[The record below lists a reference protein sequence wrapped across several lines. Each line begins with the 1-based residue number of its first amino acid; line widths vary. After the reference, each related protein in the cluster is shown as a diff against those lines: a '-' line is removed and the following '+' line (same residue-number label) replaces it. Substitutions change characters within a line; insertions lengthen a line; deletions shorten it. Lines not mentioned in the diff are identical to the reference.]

1 MDCPVLQQS
10 EEGVMLAVKVVLNAK
25 TPSIAEVIGERL
37 KIRVSVPPEVGKANA
52 SVCKLLAD
60 KLDVPARSV
69 TIVQGN
75 RSQEKTV
82 CVEGLTQQAV
92 ASRLG
97 I

>member
-1 MDCPVLQQS
+1 
-10 EEGVMLAVKVVLNAK
+10 MLAVKIVPNAK
-25 TPSIAEVIGERL
+25 TPSIVGVIGERL
-37 KIRVSVPPEVGKANA
+37 KVRVSAPPEGGKANA

-60 KLDVPARSV
+60 KLDIPARSV

-82 CVEGLTQQAV
+82 CIEGLTLQAV

>member
-37 KIRVSVPPEVGKANA
+37 KIRVSAPPEGGKANA
-52 SVCKLLAD
+52 SVCKLLVD
-60 KLDVPARSV
+60 KLDVSARSV
-69 TIVQGN
+69 TIVRGN

-82 CVEGLTQQAV
+82 CIEGLTLQAV

>member
-37 KIRVSVPPEVGKANA
+37 KIRVSAPPEGGKANA

-60 KLDVPARSV
+60 KLDVPASSV

-75 RSQEKTV
+75 RSQGKTV
-82 CVEGLTQQAV
+82 CIEGLTLQAV

>member
-10 EEGVMLAVKVVLNAK
+10 EEGVMLAVKVVPYAK

-37 KIRVSVPPEVGKANA
+37 KIRVSAPPEGGKANA

-82 CVEGLTQQAV
+82 CIEGLTLQAV